1 MLRSYPQLD
10 PLSYQLG
17 MVGAFCEMVQQGVKS
32 LALSPP
38 IPTSQAGTAL
48 AAAQEIAG
56 HYGVRCWADG
66 DFLPSDL
73 AHAEDLAGH
82 TVILLYRDDAV
93 LSAYQALKDRRSALA
108 ARGMA
113 PRQADAAITPELR
126 QLLGYPA

>member
-66 DFLPSDL
+66 EFLPSDL

-93 LSAYQALKDRRSALA
+93 LSAWPTLPLRRSS
-108 ARGMA
+108 GSC
-113 PRQADAAITPELR
+113 
-126 QLLGYPA
+126 

>member
-73 AHAEDLAGH
+73 AHAEDLA
-82 TVILLYRDDAV
+82 
-93 LSAYQALKDRRSALA
+93 

-126 QLLGYPA
+126 HLLGYPA